1 MIKSLK
7 KFWKDYIL
15 ACKAG
20 IDFYKNHWFG
30 SIIFVIVYT
39 SALFGGLWFWNK
51 HDQKKKIIER
61 CNESESESEE

>member
-7 KFWKDYIL
+7 KFWKDYVV

-20 IDFYKNHWFG
+20 SDFYKNHWFG

-39 SALFGGLWFWNK
+39 SALFGGLWICAK
-51 HDQKKKIIER
+51 HDQKKIIER
-61 CNESESESEE
+61 FNELESEEE

>member
-7 KFWKDYIL
+7 KFWKDYVV
-15 ACKAG
+15 AYKAG

-39 SALFGGLWFWNK
+39 SALFGGLWLWAK
-51 HDQKKKIIER
+51 HDQKKIM
-61 CNESESESEE
+61 ESESKEEE